1 LIQLLLLLTVAG
13 TNLAEETNKN
23 GIGIIYLMALEVK
36 PVRYLIY
43 SPGLYADT
51 LHRLSRQAPSPTILI
66 ILTSRARQAPSP
78 TILIQFTS
86 TARQINHLKSTLP
99 QGNAKQRLKMF
110 IDQIDLLGRIACD
123 AAC

>member
-1 LIQLLLLLTVAG
+1 MIQLLLLLTVAG

-66 ILTSRARQAPSP
+66 
-78 TILIQFTS
+78 QFTS